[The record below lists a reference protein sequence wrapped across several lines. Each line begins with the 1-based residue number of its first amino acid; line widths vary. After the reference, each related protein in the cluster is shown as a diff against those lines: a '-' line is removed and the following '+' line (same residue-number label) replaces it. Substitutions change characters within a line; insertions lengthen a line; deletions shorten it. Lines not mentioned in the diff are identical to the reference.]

1 MNGIGSCRT
10 ITIGAAALGGV
21 LLWILL
27 ALGAR
32 GWFSSLLIAALL
44 AAAAAALV
52 LALVCPGEETQDA
65 ETAPAKDDVPAR
77 PQDLERHDTVAPL
90 PTDAT
95 GTAADT
101 GGRQAESVRPASRV
115 EETGASRVNDVSVLD
130 DAGADDLGDEVSRVQ
145 AQDAEAATPPAPEM
159 PDGVAAEMRQEPEL
173 LDAPRGQAD
182 DLKRLR
188 GVGPKLEEQLNRLGV
203 WHLRQ
208 IAAWSEGEA
217 AWIDDHLEGFR
228 GRIQRDDWIGQAR
241 EMTKDDA

>member
-1 MNGIGSCRT
+1 MNGIGNCRT

-27 ALGAR
+27 ALGTR
-32 GWFSSLLIAALL
+32 GWFSALLIAALL
-44 AAAAAALV
+44 AAAAALLV
-52 LALVCPGEETQDA
+52 LALVCPGEEA
-65 ETAPAKDDVPAR
+65 VAPAKEGDAPAGPR
-77 PQDLERHDTVAPL
+77 KIERE
-90 PTDAT
+90 DAIEATASGET
-95 GTAADT
+95 GAAADT
-101 GGRQAESVRPASRV
+101 GGRHAESVRPDAD
-115 EETGASRVNDVSVLD
+115 EGKAARVNDMSVLD
-130 DAGADDLGDEVSRVQ
+130 DAETEDLGDEVSRIQ
-145 AQDAEAATPPAPEM
+145 AQDAEAAASPEM
-159 PDGVAAEMRQEPEL
+159 PDGVAAEMREEPEL
-173 LDAPRGQAD
+173 LEAPRGQAD

-208 IAAWSEGEA
+208 IASWSEGEA